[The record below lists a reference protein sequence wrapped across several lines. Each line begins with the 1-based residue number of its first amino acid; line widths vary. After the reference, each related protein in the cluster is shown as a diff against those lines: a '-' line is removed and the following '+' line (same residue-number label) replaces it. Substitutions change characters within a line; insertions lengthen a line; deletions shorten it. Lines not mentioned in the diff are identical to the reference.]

1 MASFKTLDDLEVDG
15 KTVLLRVDFNV
26 PLRDGAVADATRIV
40 RSLPSIE
47 DLSNRGARI
56 VLMSH
61 LGRPKGERRAQ
72 LSLAPLVGTLA
83 ERLSGRRV
91 AFAPDCIG
99 AEAETVHDAGAE
111 ILDHDIGL
119 CGQGLGGGDRFRP
132 LEVEGNAALGL
143 AEHRMEFHIPAR
155 IAAPGSSRRSTI

>member
-1 MASFKTLDDLEVDG
+1 MARFKTLDDLEVDG

-56 VLMSH
+56 VLRSH

-83 ERLSGRRV
+83 ERLPGRRV
-91 AFAPDCIG
+91 AFASDCIG
-99 AEAETVHDAGAE
+99 AEAE
-111 ILDHDIGL
+111 
-119 CGQGLGGGDRFRP
+119 
-132 LEVEGNAALGL
+132 
-143 AEHRMEFHIPAR
+143 
-155 IAAPGSSRRSTI
+155 